1 MIKYC
6 QKNLKTS
13 DATGLG
19 KLTEAEKQ
27 QQADELRRKT
37 VEEAVSK
44 GKLMVKEDTNEDP
57 FAANKKKPKAKKP

>member
-1 MIKYC
+1 LQRLDIHPYLSEIDLCDYLIKYC

-27 QQADELRRKT
+27 QQADE
-37 VEEAVSK
+37 
-44 GKLMVKEDTNEDP
+44 
-57 FAANKKKPKAKKP
+57 